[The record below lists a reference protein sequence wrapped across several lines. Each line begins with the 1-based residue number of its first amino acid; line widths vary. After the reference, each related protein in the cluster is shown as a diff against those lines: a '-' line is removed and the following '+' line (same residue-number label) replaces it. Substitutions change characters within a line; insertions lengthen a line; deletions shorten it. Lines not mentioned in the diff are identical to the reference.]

1 MLDWFLTRLIF
12 LDCLDQGRLLPLDYF
27 HRPVPAEGLADVGQ
41 GVVIGVTN
49 YQVRNKLKSRCRV
62 FHSQDANQ
70 CSSDPLSHIQKGCV
84 CDHFFN
90 ISLKN
95 QLQPILCFDVK

>member
-1 MLDWFLTRLIF
+1 MLDRFLTLLIF

-49 YQVRNKLKSRCRV
+49 YQVKNKLKPRCFTVRM
-62 FHSQDANQ
+62 QIK
-70 CSSDPLSHIQKGCV
+70 CSSDSLQGCV
-84 CDHFFN
+84 
-90 ISLKN
+90 
-95 QLQPILCFDVK
+95 

>member
-1 MLDWFLTRLIF
+1 MADFLKSAIQLFVFQISTVSVIKITPLLLNSMLDWFLTRRIF

-49 YQVRNKLKSRCRV
+49 YQVRN
-62 FHSQDANQ
+62 
-70 CSSDPLSHIQKGCV
+70 
-84 CDHFFN
+84 
-90 ISLKN
+90 
-95 QLQPILCFDVK
+95 